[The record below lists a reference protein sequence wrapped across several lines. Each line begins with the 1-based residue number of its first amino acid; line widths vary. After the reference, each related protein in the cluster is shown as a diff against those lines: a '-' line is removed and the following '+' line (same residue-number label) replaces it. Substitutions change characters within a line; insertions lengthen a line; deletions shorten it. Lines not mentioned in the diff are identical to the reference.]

1 VQKPHEPHAAFCAL
15 CNAAAFS
22 LPFLVLVFQSTIQ
35 CLRNLIF
42 HSREYYVLDV
52 HPWEAA
58 FFKHHKDITHFF
70 HTFTSATQQK
80 QCQGFSLSPQHLSFA
95 SGELILQ

>member
-15 CNAAAFS
+15 CNAAAFA
-22 LPFLVLVFQSTIQ
+22 LLFLVLVFQNTIL
-35 CLRNLIF
+35 CLLNLIF
-42 HSREYYVLDV
+42 PSQECYVLDV

-58 FFKHHKDITHFF
+58 FFKHHKGITHFF

-80 QCQGFSLSPQHLSFA
+80 QCQETSLSPQHLSFT
-95 SGELILQ
+95 SQ